1 MKLNGV
7 EQMSKHKP
15 YYGAA
20 RFVEIAPPGIA
31 YRGFANVDHITNIS
45 FGEERKDVDIPQTD
59 EEFEKDPEGKR
70 IKTENQVIGFN
81 VSLSIGGEQSKFTFN
96 DIDIAMYF
104 YNSILTR
111 ISGLVPCD
119 MLPALRPPAEP
130 TIEEAALEA
139 AMDELPPM
147 SDEELVALAEDEPMN
162 VLPDLDDDE
171 TKH

>member
-45 FGEERKDVDIPQTD
+45 FGEERKDVPVI
-59 EEFEKDPEGKR
+59 PEG
-70 IKTENQVIGFN
+70 EAPPESPLMESQVVGFS
-81 VSLSIGGEQSKFTFN
+81 VTLSIGGQESKFTFV
-96 DIDIAMYF
+96 DLDIAMEF
-104 YNSILTR
+104 YNSTVTR
-111 ISGLVPCD
+111 IQRLVPCD
-119 MLPALRPPAEP
+119 TLPALRPAREP
-130 TIEEAALEA
+130 TIEESALHA
-139 AMDELPPM
+139 AMDELDPM
-147 SDEELVALAEDEPMN
+147 TDEEALDRGEPNAHDLGLDRGEPED
-162 VLPDLDDDE
+162 DG